1 MIYRHS
7 FTVNSHAC
15 DYNGVV
21 RPSAVMTYLQEA
33 ANMQLLTCGQSYED
47 MKAAGQFFVLSRIG
61 VVLHTPIRAYEQLH
75 AETWAVPSRGFSFFR
90 CHRLLRGED
99 VICEATSVWAL
110 LDVAT
115 RRPLRVTEY
124 KQTFDNVETP
134 DLVLPDRIRMSRDG
148 LQSVGK
154 YTVRY
159 ADTDQNQHMNNTAYP
174 DMLCG
179 FLDLHGKYI
188 NRFSINYFQ
197 EAPLGTRL
205 EAFYEAGEEGQHLFR
220 TVREDGETNV
230 EASLSTKALA

>member
-15 DYNGVV
+15 DYNGIV

-33 ANMQLLTCGQSYED
+33 ANMQLKTYGPSYDE
-47 MKAAGQFFVLSRIG
+47 MKAGGQFFVLSRIG
-61 VVLHTPIRAYEQLH
+61 VTVHTPLRAYEQLH
-75 AETWAVPSRGFSFFR
+75 AETWALPSRGFSFLR
-90 CHRLLRGED
+90 CHRILRGED

-115 RRPLRVTEY
+115 RRPLRVTDY
-124 KQTFDNVETP
+124 QPNFTVEETE
-134 DLVLPDRIRMSRDG
+134 VVMPDRVRIQQEN
-148 LQSVGK
+148 LQPLGK

-159 ADTDQNQHMNNTAYP
+159 ADTDQNEHMNNTVYA

-179 FLDLHGKYI
+179 FLDLHGKYV
-188 NRFSINYFQ
+188 NRFSINYFH
-197 EAPLGTRL
+197 EAPIGTKLDILGV
-205 EAFYEAGEEGQHLFR
+205 AGDEGAHLFR

-230 EASLSTKALA
+230 EASFSTTNL